1 MPGWAQTL
9 FNYCIPTFQDLIK
22 RKDRK
27 PSKTVEMVEEDDRV
41 ILLSHGA
48 ELEDEISNELRAQGD
63 DLELQPPGSRVNTK
77 Y

>member
-1 MPGWAQTL
+1 ME
-9 FNYCIPTFQDLIK
+9 
-22 RKDRK
+22 K
-27 PSKTVEMVEEDDRV
+27 PPKTVEMVEEDDRV

-63 DLELQPPGSRVNTK
+63 DLELQSPGSQVNTK